1 MKRRFYIF
9 STGILQ
15 RQDNSLVYITKK
27 GKEYIPIFQTE
38 IIYIFGSCTLNKT
51 VLQILSEYNI
61 ILIFFSYYGRYIG
74 SYLPRQN
81 YIGQITQL
89 QIELFKDKNKVF
101 SYQKEIIYTSIY
113 NMVSVLKFYQKKR
126 LIVFE
131 QTDQLQNINNEIISL
146 DMNNKNKLLILEAR
160 AKQVYYSTFNLIIKN
175 SDFKFIT
182 RTVNPPKDAINA
194 IMSYG
199 YALLY
204 GVIETSLYCSHLLPH
219 LGIIHSQTKTENSL
233 KYDIAD
239 IFKPV
244 LIDRL
249 IFRMIN
255 KKQLTINNFINKD
268 NAVYLS
274 KEGAVLFIEEF
285 EETLKSTINITNR
298 KWSYRSITRREIY
311 NIELSLQNK
320 KIYTGYKMRW

>member
-27 GKEYIPIFQTE
+27 GKEYIPILQTE

-298 KWSYRSITRREIY
+298 KWSYRSIIRREIY

>member
-101 SYQKEIIYTSIY
+101 SYQKEIIYNAYHESEAKIDWVDNTTVSI
-113 NMVSVLKFYQKKR
+113 NGK
-126 LIVFE
+126 
-131 QTDQLQNINNEIISL
+131 TL
-146 DMNNKNKLLILEAR
+146 DM
-160 AKQVYYSTFNLIIKN
+160 S
-175 SDFKFIT
+175 S
-182 RTVNPPKDAINA
+182 
-194 IMSYG
+194 G
-199 YALLY
+199 
-204 GVIETSLYCSHLLPH
+204 ET
-219 LGIIHSQTKTENSL
+219 
-233 KYDIAD
+233 YDW
-239 IFKPV
+239 
-244 LIDRL
+244 R
-249 IFRMIN
+249 
-255 KKQLTINNFINKD
+255 
-268 NAVYLS
+268 
-274 KEGAVLFIEEF
+274 KE
-285 EETLKSTINITNR
+285 
-298 KWSYRSITRREIY
+298 
-311 NIELSLQNK
+311 
-320 KIYTGYKMRW
+320 